1 MTTHSDLWRDPT
13 RRPPIAR
20 DPIPEDLVNFRP
32 AVEFSLDEALF
43 ARTLRSARRG
53 AAGGPSGMTYEHLR
67 RLLDNPR
74 DVQRFHQLGERF
86 ARAEVSQ
93 PIVDAVRIGRITAL
107 RKSDGG
113 VRGIVAGDLFRRL
126 VSRTIAKQL
135 AKEVEAATAPFQYAL
150 STRAGCECVAHVIQG
165 LCEMNPTATITSI
178 DGISAYDSISRRAML
193 QGFHHLDE
201 GSRVLPFVRLFHGT
215 PSSYLWEDDS
225 GTVHRIRQGEGGEQG
240 DALMPLLF
248 SLGQHGALQAA
259 QEQLRPQE
267 RLMAFLDDVY
277 MVSQPER
284 VGSVYAV
291 LQEKLFAH
299 AGIRVHGRKTKV
311 WKMAGVRPASCDVLE
326 QIARNEDPRA
336 VACRGS
342 GLDSREQG
350 IKILGIPVGHHD
362 FVTAFWNGSQQST
375 RHCLSESSSARC
387 PIGMAL
393 VAPLRASSSE
403 LLASECSAIIVGPF
417 CCKTRQ
423 QSVALFA

>member
-1 MTTHSDLWRDPT
+1 MDRRAAAAVMKAVPRFLTGPFRNALNIALAEATVGNRVQDLARQERGWKLFLLLPRLLLHRRPRGGVISRDKLQLRFAKFARGEWLELLQESEECDERAATARHRQRHNRQHDLERRANRALQLVQLGELSSARVALEGAEIAPGNDDTLRSLEDPT

-67 RLLDNPR
+67 PLLDNSR
-74 DVQRFHQLGERF
+74 DMQRLHQLGERF

-93 PIVDAVRIGRITAL
+93 QIVDAVRMGRITAL

-193 QGFHHLDE
+193 QGLHHLDE
-201 GSRVLPFVRLFHGT
+201 GSRVLPFVRLFYGT

-225 GTVHRIRQGEGGEQG
+225 GTVHRVRQGEGGEQG

-248 SLGQHGALQAA
+248 SLGQHRACK
-259 QEQLRPQE
+259 P
-267 RLMAFLDDVY
+267 
-277 MVSQPER
+277 
-284 VGSVYAV
+284 
-291 LQEKLFAH
+291 
-299 AGIRVHGRKTKV
+299 RKSNSDH
-311 WKMAGVRPASCDVLE
+311 R
-326 QIARNEDPRA
+326 
-336 VACRGS
+336 RG
-342 GLDSREQG
+342 
-350 IKILGIPVGHHD
+350 
-362 FVTAFWNGSQQST
+362 
-375 RHCLSESSSARC
+375 
-387 PIGMAL
+387 
-393 VAPLRASSSE
+393 
-403 LLASECSAIIVGPF
+403 
-417 CCKTRQ
+417 
-423 QSVALFA
+423 